1 MLTKVSAFIDHAD
14 LEGGV
19 KVYDAHKDKAEETFI
34 LSHPSDHIWI
44 IEGEKALRT
53 YSIINLSTDEGVA
66 KLISYLDKIGVEDA
80 LRKKGAQNGDT
91 VKIGEYEFEY
101 ND

>member
-1 MLTKVSAFIDHAD
+1 M
-14 LEGGV
+14 
-19 KVYDAHKDKAEETFI
+19 
-34 LSHPSDHIWI
+34 
-44 IEGEKALRT
+44 RT